1 MKIVDLPHSHTESS
15 FDGFLYF
22 DKLLV
27 MQRTTTI
34 ALYYNCKLYMAILP
48 PALLCMK
55 LNNSKGFKNTSKDK
69 DISELL
75 SMLTS

>member
-1 MKIVDLPHSHTESS
+1 MKIVDLPHSHTESF

-34 ALYYNCKLYMAILP
+34 ALYYNCKQYMAILP
-48 PALLCMK
+48 PALHCMK